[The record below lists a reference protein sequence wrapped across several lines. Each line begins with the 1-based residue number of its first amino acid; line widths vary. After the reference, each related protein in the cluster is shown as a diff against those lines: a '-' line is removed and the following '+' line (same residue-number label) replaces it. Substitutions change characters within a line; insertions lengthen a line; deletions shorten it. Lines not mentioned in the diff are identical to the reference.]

1 MPLLRKPII
10 IHSPMRPRYHPQ
22 GQGRPNSRITKVLLG
37 LLLILI
43 AFLLIFLPARDF
55 LNEVAGSMAISDAK
69 DLVTSTVNETVLEI
83 LGSGDYDYNYFVTM
97 QKDSEGAV
105 TSLSANM
112 PRINA
117 FSAKILKQ
125 VINATA
131 TAPLSEGIPL
141 GTLIGSPLTLGRGP
155 KIPVKV
161 VVLTS
166 SYSDF
171 KNELT
176 SVGINQS
183 KHQIILQLRVEI
195 DILLPWKVQ
204 SDEVDCEVL
213 IAETIIVGRVPET
226 YLTAGI

>member
-1 MPLLRKPII
+1 
-10 IHSPMRPRYHPQ
+10 MRPRYHPE
-22 GQGRPNSRITKVLLG
+22 GRPRRRVYKVLLG
-37 LLLILI
+37 LLLIFI

-83 LGSGDYDYNYFVTM
+83 LGSGDYDYNYFVNI
-97 QKDSEGAV
+97 QKDAEGSV
-105 TSLSANM
+105 TALSANM

-117 FSAKILKQ
+117 FSSEILKH
-125 VINATA
+125 VINATV

-195 DILLPWKVQ
+195 DILLPWKVH

-226 YLTAGI
+226 YLSADVGAA